1 MAYNPFQA
9 AKPAGSD
16 TGPTVVSDANRND
29 KALRDATIALMFDDF
44 EFSIS
49 AGTGTT
55 RRPQYMYWKN
65 GTGGSAPWIR
75 ATITWGTTSGEK
87 YNPTGIVWDYSA
99 DGGGAWD
106 TIATQALTFDSN
118 GDLTAISGGS
128 TALAMLSGLL
138 GHVHRMRDDY
148 DTHAA
153 ATGASVHGLGTMS
166 TQAASAVAITGGAIK
181 AKVQQGVE
189 KAYGNQSGAFN
200 IDLTEGHFFTFTV
213 TNAAA
218 VATFTNKPASGTYH
232 PIHLRIVNGGI
243 AGATLFSGETG
254 PGGTALSLSSSG
266 TDDVFG
272 YMYDGA
278 TFEITGTAKAKAA
291 L

>member
-1 MAYNPFQA
+1 MAYNGFQST
-9 AKPAGSD
+9 KPAGAD
-16 TGPTVVSDANRND
+16 TGPAVVSDANRND
-29 KALRDATIALMFDDF
+29 RALRDATIALMFDDF

-128 TALAMLSGLL
+128 TALAMLTGLL
-138 GHVHRMRDDY
+138 GHVHRLSDSY
-148 DTHAA
+148 TTHAA
-153 ATGASVHGLGTMS
+153 LTGASAHGLGTLS
-166 TQAASAVAITGGAIK
+166 TQAASAVAITGGTMTTALQRVTSTALGSK
-181 AKVQQGVE
+181 SA
-189 KAYGNQSGAFN
+189 AFD
-200 IDLTEGHFFTFTV
+200 IDLSAGHVFTLTV
-213 TNAAA
+213 TGASAA
-218 VATFTNKPASGTYH
+218 ATFTHKP
-232 PIHLRIVNGGI
+232 
-243 AGATLFSGETG
+243 
-254 PGGTALSLSSSG
+254 SSG
-266 TDDVFG
+266 TVHPFSIKITNG
-272 YMYDGA
+272 GGA
-278 TFEITGTAKAKAA
+278 TSLFPSATTPGNASLNLSVSGTDWVHGLVIDGSTVEITGTSLAMG
-291 L
+291 